1 MQTPEIAT
9 WQINSYYTLIIATIV
24 LLFGRYLVRKYRFLQ
39 DFNIPEPVAGGL
51 VAAVIIYAL
60 YLFNHVSFA
69 FDKSLREAFMLVFF
83 SSIGLSADFSRLKA
97 GGMPLVIFTIV
108 VGVFIAIQNA
118 VGVGLAVALDQN
130 PLLGLVAGSI
140 TMTGGHGTAAGWG
153 PDLEKIGLANATDIG
168 IACATF
174 GLVAG
179 GLIGGPVARRLI
191 NKMQRKPL
199 ETIDDGGNDTGE
211 DTNDMFEK
219 PERKRLITASSA
231 IDTLAMFAACLAFAE
246 IMDGIDKVYFKPV
259 LAILDLPKFVWALA
273 FGVILRNVLTNIFR
287 FNMFDRAIDVFGNA
301 SLSLFLAMALLDLKL
316 WQLTA
321 LALPVTIILLVQV
334 VVMALY
340 ATFITYTLMGR
351 DYDAAVLAAG
361 HCGFGLG
368 ATPTAVANMQSIT
381 ERFGPSHK
389 AFLIV
394 PMVGAFLVD
403 LINAGLLQTFVK
415 AIH

>member
-1 MQTPEIAT
+1 MQTPELTT
-9 WQINSYYTLIIATIV
+9 WQINGYYTLIIATIV

-108 VGVFIAIQNA
+108 VGVFIAVQNA

-191 NKMQRKPL
+191 NKMKRQPL
-199 ETIDDGGNDTGE
+199 ATLDDGGTDTGE

-273 FGVILRNVLTNIFR
+273 FGVVLRNVLTNVFR

-321 LALPVTIILLVQV
+321 LALPVTVILLVQV

-368 ATPTAVANMQSIT
+368 ATPTAVANMQSVT